1 MSVESVEIMGK
12 VINIFYEPSVRGS
25 WERAVA
31 EAILMSKTCTRS
43 SGVVG
48 DPVTLKG
55 SGSSGAPP
63 FTIIFKKDGSE
74 LTRFTG
80 VPEGTQKTFTYL
92 LVSADIGTRRFSQEL
107 IDSAGKS
114 CTEYCDVTVTAPLPV
129 CDFGVS

>member
-1 MSVESVEIMGK
+1 MREAVKIMDKLHNIQYNPAVIGSREIALAESV
-12 VINIFYEPSVRGS
+12 
-25 WERAVA
+25 
-31 EAILMSKTCTRS
+31 LMSKTCSRS
-43 SGVVG
+43 SGMVG
-48 DPVTLKG
+48 DPVILKG

-80 VPEGTQKTFTYL
+80 VPEGTQKTFTCV

-107 IDSAGKS
+107 VDAAGKS